1 MNTKDAK
8 LYAKKLLSPIRHK
21 IKGITGGTHE
31 WRIWAKT
38 GNDISLDLAMYL
50 DLEDVYDMKGLIG
63 GIRIGGI
70 TYSFYIKHGCG
81 GGKSEAYKI
90 RKLKELA
97 IVVKNC
103 DLYIMSHIHSMY
115 TFQTKPKFINTK
127 TKQLED
133 LKQTFVSSSS
143 YLKFGGYAEE
153 FDFEPGK
160 TGSPRIRLNG
170 IKHDIHVSI

>member
-1 MNTKDAK
+1 MNVKDAK
-8 LYAKKLLSPIRHK
+8 IYAKKLLAPIRDK
-21 IKGITGGTHE
+21 ILGMDSGTHE

-38 GNDISLDLAMYL
+38 GNDISLDLAMFL
-50 DLEDVYDMKGLIG
+50 DLEDVYDQKGLVG
-63 GIRIGGI
+63 GIKIGAV

-103 DLYIMSHIHSMY
+103 DLYMMSHIHSMY
-115 TFQTKPKFINTK
+115 TFQTKPIFIDTGAK
-127 TKQLED
+127 ELQE

-153 FDFEPGK
+153 FDYEPGK

-170 IKHDIHVSI
+170 LKKDIHVSI